1 MPGSGIIPPS
11 LLPGHVQLANSADPY
26 LSDSTLSATSQD
38 PNQCSGWGEPVK
50 TMHGVA
56 AARMRRSTKGWLA
69 MKGHPWPATA
79 TAPDDFS
86 SDPHAPSSATPSEHL
101 VGALEV
107 PVALFWPVHYIKA
120 EQLLAEIEATRVL
133 SDEIKTQAM
142 PSSRRVI
149 STRNTRVSRRSLG
162 RRAAVE

>member
-1 MPGSGIIPPS
+1 
-11 LLPGHVQLANSADPY
+11 
-26 LSDSTLSATSQD
+26 
-38 PNQCSGWGEPVK
+38 
-50 TMHGVA
+50 
-56 AARMRRSTKGWLA
+56 
-69 MKGHPWPATA
+69 
-79 TAPDDFS
+79 
-86 SDPHAPSSATPSEHL
+86 
-101 VGALEV
+101 
-107 PVALFWPVHYIKA
+107 VALFWPVHYIKA